1 MTQIETKVRE
11 AIASCRESL
20 SAMAEKAQAYID
32 AHDRYLETTVKDSDF
47 IKARIRE
54 GIERVYDNEG

>member
-1 MTQIETKVRE
+1 
-11 AIASCRESL
+11 
-20 SAMAEKAQAYID
+20 MAEKAQAYID

-54 GIERVYDNEG
+54 RIERVYDNEG